1 MWPRKG
7 LVLSS
12 FLPSNFLRFTTLW
25 FHFNHDVSAEGKPDH
40 AASPLDPSIA
50 HAFEWHYFLRFF
62 FALGFV
68 LPISSSCF
76 FFIRLLMCFP
86 CSAIL
91 SPFPLRFRP
100 TTVKE
105 PVSRLVSARVG
116 HITHFR

>member
-12 FLPSNFLRFTTLW
+12 FLPSNFLRFTTLG
-25 FHFNHDVSAEGKPDH
+25 FHFNHDVSTEGKPNH
-40 AASPLDPSIA
+40 AASPLYPPIA
-50 HAFEWHYFLRFF
+50 HAFEWHYFFFVGFF
-62 FALGFV
+62 FALGFA

-76 FFIRLLMCFP
+76 FFMRLLMCFP

-91 SPFPLRFRP
+91 SPFPRRFGP

-105 PVSRLVSARVG
+105 SVSRLVSARGVY
-116 HITHFR
+116 IT